1 MIRSHVYLAR
11 CMLKRFSVRDDN
23 NHLMVAYYDFDDKK
37 IKYDSITSFNR
48 VEGYYSDIN
57 EAKLKRFSE
66 EKIGNVIKNLKN
78 NFNNYGLNFKLSAKD
93 KKIIKKYISYQLIRD
108 DSIMKMIKSYMN
120 NGNINSNFLSN
131 NKKIE
136 LIMRRKML
144 SSMELQS
151 LKNYFISYEEPLR
164 MFFSS
169 VCDLGIVISF
179 NTTEKKY
186 VLTSSSSALFPYDP
200 GYFMMNFTL
209 TPEISITLC
218 NLNTMKNILSIDDD
232 FILTEVKDE
241 KVVLDYNKELY
252 KVAKKNMPNILV
264 GFEKELKEL
273 INR

>member
-11 CMLKRFSVRDDN
+11 CMLKRFSIRDDN
-23 NHLMVAYYDFDDKK
+23 NHLIVAYYDFGDKK

-48 VEGYYSDIN
+48 VEGYYSNVN

-66 EKIGNVIKNLKN
+66 EKIGNVIENLKN
-78 NFNNYGLNFKLSAKD
+78 NFNNYGLNFKISTKD

-108 DSIMKMIKSYMN
+108 DSMMEMIKGYMRD
-120 NGNINSNFLSN
+120 GNINSNFLSN
-131 NKKIE
+131 NKRIE
-136 LIMRRKML
+136 LIMRRKMI
-144 SSMELQS
+144 SSMGLKS

-169 VCDLGIVISF
+169 VSDLGIVISF
-179 NTTEKKY
+179 NSTERKY
-186 VLTSSSSALFPYDP
+186 VLTSSSSALFQYDP

-218 NLNTMKNILSIDDD
+218 NLNTMKSVLSIDDD
-232 FILTEVKDE
+232 FILTEAKDE
-241 KVVLDYNKELY
+241 KVILNYNKELY
-252 KVAKKNMPNILV
+252 TVAKKNLPNILV

-273 INR
+273 ING